1 MKKTLNQ
8 KGLYLFFSA
17 DAENIED
24 SVNEV
29 HELLSEQIK
38 SNPTS
43 GLWADIYQGYIDLQ
57 KRKNLILQS
66 TAQINSESG
75 AMQPKEEKSHD

>member
-1 MKKTLNQ
+1 MKRTLNQ
-8 KGLYLFFSA
+8 KGLYLFFPV
-17 DAENIED
+17 DAENIEA

-38 SNPTS
+38 NNPTS
-43 GLWADIYQGYIDLQ
+43 GLWGDIYQGYIDLQ
-57 KRKNLILQS
+57 KRRNLILQS

-75 AMQPKEEKSHD
+75 TMPPEEEKTHG